1 MQPTNAANTAM
12 SDKTE
17 RQTKQQQPSRGRHDL
32 PATAGERSDK
42 QSIEQ
47 FIHQVRNLPTKAEG
61 QGRLLFALD
70 ATASREATWDQA
82 CDLQSEL
89 FLATRDLGGLAIQ
102 LCYYRGYGEFKATAF
117 VTQTNQLLKLMNGVR
132 CLGGVTQINRVLQ
145 HALKETRTQ
154 PVKAVVFIGDC
165 CEESVDPLCHSAGEL
180 GMLRTPVFMFQEGQD
195 AHTRAVF
202 EQVSK
207 LSGGAYAPFDRSSP
221 QLLKELLAAVAV
233 YASGGVKALKHYAS
247 QSSPEVKRLTG
258 QIR

>member
-1 MQPTNAANTAM
+1 MQ
-12 SDKTE
+12 
-17 RQTKQQQPSRGRHDL
+17 QSRGRHDL
-32 PATAGERSDK
+32 PVNAGEKSDK
-42 QSIEQ
+42 QSIDR
-47 FIHQVRNLPTKAEG
+47 FIHQVRNLPNPTQG
-61 QGRLLFALD
+61 QGRLIFAMD

-117 VTQTNQLLKLMNGVR
+117 VTQTAQLLSLMNGVS
-132 CLGGVTQINRVLQ
+132 CLGGITQINRVLQ
-145 HALKETRTQ
+145 HALKETRAQ
-154 PVKAVVFIGDC
+154 PIKAVVFIGDC

-180 GMLRTPVFMFQEGQD
+180 GMLRTPVFMFHEGQD

-202 EQVSK
+202 QQVSK

-221 QLLKELLAAVAV
+221 QLLKDLLAAVAV
-233 YASGGVKALKHYAS
+233 YASGGVKALKHHAS
-247 QSSPEVKRLTG
+247 RSSPEIKRLTG